1 VVTRVA
7 SPILVALVFAFLAG
21 SAVRAE
27 PPIALRGAAAAQE
40 RDSARH
46 DPGVDAHQRGADAHQ
61 HVSAA
66 HERIEGVEEMGGH
79 SDDTV
84 SISKEGTM
92 SGHSHEGMMGGRKGG
107 ISSDGMQG
115 AMR

>member
-1 VVTRVA
+1 MVTRVA

-21 SAVRAE
+21 WAVRAE
-27 PPIALRGAAAAQE
+27 PPIALRAAAAAQE

-46 DPGVDAHQRGADAHQ
+46 DSCVDAHQRGADAHQ
-61 HVSAA
+61 HVSAT
-66 HERIEGVEEMGGH
+66 HERIEGVEEMGVH

-84 SISKEGTM
+84 SITREGTM
-92 SGHSHEGMMGGRKGG
+92 LGHSRDGMMGGRKGG